1 MVLGDFHFL
10 MRIDTDFVNL
20 SPIVT
25 YLQSPFPVLSTV
37 PNATVITKGSAAV
50 LGIWVPLP
58 VAQVYLK
65 DHPAKEGEFDVFL
78 SDELY
83 ERFPTALQDFHRSN
97 APGRMLNQFGRHFGS
112 TLQVSQAQQQQQ
124 VMSIVSAAEMLA
136 RQQQSTLPPVIAISP
151 SMSAAYALSASM
163 ARQDEAMDVPLSAT
177 EREIFELCVVPDW
190 DRDSAPSTATLP
202 PPVLPSEKMEEEEE
216 EEDDDDDASD
226 SSSLTSLESI
236 SSPHAA
242 KVTLPPT
249 PPQASSSSPSPPE
262 AGGPSAMEGV
272 VEVHAGEEAP
282 VPVSCVSEESSRP
295 LRRSKRVADLAA
307 SHHAPGSPSAASSAR
322 AARSRGGRGSRN
334 SIS

>member
-1 MVLGDFHFL
+1 MVLGTFHFL
-10 MRIDTDFVNL
+10 RRIDTDFVNL

-112 TLQVSQAQQQQQ
+112 TLQVSQAQQ

-136 RQQQSTLPPVIAISP
+136 RQSTLAPAIAISP
-151 SMSAAYALSASM
+151 STSAAYALSASM
-163 ARQDEAMDVPLSAT
+163 ARQDEEMDVPLSAT
-177 EREIFELCVVPDW
+177 EREIFDLCVVPDW

-202 PPVLPSEKMEEEEE
+202 PSGRAEKADEEE
-216 EEDDDDDASD
+216 EEDVSD
-226 SSSLTSLESI
+226 SSSLTSLES
-236 SSPHAA
+236 
-242 KVTLPPT
+242 
-249 PPQASSSSPSPPE
+249 PQASTSSDESS
-262 AGGPSAMEGV
+262 PSAMEGV
-272 VEVHAGEEAP
+272 VEVHARASSHAP
-282 VPVSCVSEESSRP
+282 ATEESNRP

-307 SHHAPGSPSAASSAR
+307 SHHAPGSPSAASGGAR
-322 AARSRGGRGSRN
+322 AARSRGGRGSRS